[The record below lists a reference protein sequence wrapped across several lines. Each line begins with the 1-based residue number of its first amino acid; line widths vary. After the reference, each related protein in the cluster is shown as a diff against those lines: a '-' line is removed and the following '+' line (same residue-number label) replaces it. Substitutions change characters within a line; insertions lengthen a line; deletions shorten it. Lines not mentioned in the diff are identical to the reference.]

1 MDAQDLRSLLEQ
13 TNDKLSI
20 FASSETLNKYK
31 FNVKEFFDLISDFLS
46 DEEKLRLFD
55 YSHFRQLE
63 GWIKGG
69 IIGLISDEHII
80 LQMMSNDNIMNGFES
95 YQIVDIMKKM
105 GDIGKQQLLYNQD
118 FIEKHQ
124 ISDYELKYIVSS
136 LSEESRTEIL
146 MDVDLIKNK
155 LHLADFQI
163 IELVKELSSEEAK
176 DRAIGIYQFTNYQKI
191 AVLKS
196 CSNGHKLDI
205 LLKEKEFNKF
215 DIIDILQTLDTKTLS
230 EFLVEHKEF
239 CSKNGIFPYEIIYKL
254 DTEQQKEIV
263 TNLENINL
271 SLNEKREILATLK
284 TDVKQSL
291 DITNF
296 SEEYKS
302 ALSIQTTEYGGKV
315 ILDLERD
322 LEDYRGLDNLMSIN
336 PEDFME
342 FNKT

>member
-1 MDAQDLRSLLEQ
+1 M
-13 TNDKLSI
+13 
-20 FASSETLNKYK
+20 
-31 FNVKEFFDLISDFLS
+31 
-46 DEEKLRLFD
+46 
-55 YSHFRQLE
+55 
-63 GWIKGG
+63 
-69 IIGLISDEHII
+69 
-80 LQMMSNDNIMNGFES
+80 
-95 YQIVDIMKKM
+95 
-105 GDIGKQQLLYNQD
+105 
-118 FIEKHQ
+118 
-124 ISDYELKYIVSS
+124 
-136 LSEESRTEIL
+136 
-146 MDVDLIKNK
+146 
-155 LHLADFQI
+155 
-163 IELVKELSSEEAK
+163 
-176 DRAIGIYQFTNYQKI
+176 
-191 AVLKS
+191 
-196 CSNGHKLDI
+196 
-205 LLKEKEFNKF
+205 
-215 DIIDILQTLDTKTLS
+215 QTLDTKTLS

-271 SLNEKREILATLK
+271 TLNEKREILATLK